1 MPGAWSPERGLGP
14 QPNTDAEDAA
24 SCVTTNAQKASLPWD
39 HGAAQRGCRVG
50 LWAGFPDDIA
60 LLAIDAGAEDV
71 KTEGD
76 YVEVYTEPGRMED
89 VRNALEESFK
99 VVSAEVSRV
108 PKTTVM
114 LDDAKAGQVMSFL
127 DQLEQLDDVQRVYS
141 NADFSDS
148 ALQGL
153 EQA

>member
-1 MPGAWSPERGLGP
+1 MVAALVRRAVLRGSSTRA
-14 QPNTDAEDAA
+14 TDGSA
-24 SCVTTNAQKASLPWD
+24 
-39 HGAAQRGCRVG
+39 
-50 LWAGFPDDIA
+50 DDVA
-60 LLAIDAGAEDV
+60 LQAIDAGADDV

-76 YVEVYTEPGRMED
+76 YVEVYTEPSRMED
-89 VRNALEESFK
+89 VRSALEADFK

-108 PKTTVM
+108 AKTTVM
-114 LDDAKAGQVMSFL
+114 LEDSKAGQIMSFL
-127 DQLEQLDDVQRVYS
+127 DQLEQLDDVQRVFS